1 MSMMK
6 RFYESKKIVIEFYS
20 NAHVRRVEFER
31 QGDDSYV
38 ETYETI
44 GGRGT
49 VLERAQMREPITITE
64 VEKRCNRLCE
74 NYEIISINLNI
85 E

>member
-1 MSMMK
+1 MIK
-6 RFYESKKIVIEFYS
+6 RFYEAETITIEFYS
-20 NAHVRRVEFER
+20 NAHVRKVEFKR
-31 QGDDSYV
+31 QDDDSYV

-49 VLERAQMREPITITE
+49 VLERAQMREPITIDE
-64 VEKRCNRLCE
+64 VEKSCNRICE
-74 NYEIISINLNI
+74 FYEVISIHI

>member
-6 RFYESKKIVIEFYS
+6 RFYEAKTIVIEFYS
-20 NAHVRRVEFER
+20 NAHVRRVEFKR
-31 QGDDSYV
+31 HDDLYM

-44 GGRGT
+44 DGRWN
-49 VLERAQMREPITITE
+49 VLERAQMREPITIEE
-64 VEKRCNRLCE
+64 VEKSCNRICE
-74 NYEIISINLNI
+74 FYEVISIHI

>member
-1 MSMMK
+1 MKK
-6 RFYESKKIVIEFYS
+6 RFYEAKTIVIEFYS
-20 NAHVRRVEFER
+20 NAHVRRVEFKR
-31 QGDDSYV
+31 HDDLYM

-44 GGRGT
+44 DGRGN